1 MSFQD
6 KKDQEYWRSNIQRKA
21 LGFSRTKKS
30 SLKKYSTRVLNRVS
44 KDKPLATNQVELLHA
59 KDREKTLKIIKLCG
73 KK

>member
-1 MSFQD
+1 
-6 KKDQEYWRSNIQRKA
+6 

-44 KDKPLATNQVELLHA
+44 KDKPTATNQVELLHA